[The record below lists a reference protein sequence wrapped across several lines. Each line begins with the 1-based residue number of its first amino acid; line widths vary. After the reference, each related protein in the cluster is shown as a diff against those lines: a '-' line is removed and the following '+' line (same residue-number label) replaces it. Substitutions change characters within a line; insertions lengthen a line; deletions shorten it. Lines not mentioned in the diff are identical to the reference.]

1 LVPAWKEVALVEC
14 KQVIA
19 VRRDLKMSRG
29 KTAVQVAH
37 GSLSSA
43 LAARQKEREWFDAWL
58 DGGQKKVVVRV
69 EDEAELRDLFKI
81 ARGKGLPAYLVQDA
95 GLTELPPGTTTVLGI
110 GPAPVS
116 LIDQVT
122 GNLKL
127 LD

>member
-1 LVPAWKEVALVEC
+1 VALVEC

-37 GSLSSA
+37 GALSSA
-43 LAARQKEREWFDAWL
+43 LIARRKKEEWFDAWL

-69 EDEAELRDLFKI
+69 EDEAELRDLFEI
-81 ARGKGLPAYLVQDA
+81 ARGKGLPFYLVQDA

-110 GPAPVS
+110 GPAPVP
-116 LIDQVT
+116 IMDGVT
-122 GNLKL
+122 GDLKL